1 MNKTS
6 YEKEGL
12 NSLNELFE
20 KLIVC
25 SEKQDKE
32 GTLRIVSSLNDEEK
46 DYLYTWA
53 TEQGK
58 LDKVAG
64 IVVKAEMD
72 KKAFDINCRFKKT
85 LCEALVQNG
94 YCLEGDPDVYNSD
107 SFPFTDNKYINGEV
121 IFDTRKVQL
130 KARDAENRK
139 YEKTIDYSSV
149 GDLIESINHFRKDIE
164 ETFEKPEVAEE
175 VVKEEPFDILGDK
188 NFLKEIGADWVTDLI
203 KKKADDGNS
212 QDGYTL
218 EEGNDYYQIFKNNE
232 KGTFRIWNID
242 GNKWEDTQEY
252 SDIATAEKEI
262 ENLAEGL
269 PEKLTTIGWDLELF
283 YDDENQLTSLEY
295 LTGIDDETAKIVE
308 QVASKIE
315 SWFVEFGYT
324 DYFSYIREE
333 GHVGGTLGGT
343 AWVTEDQLEDCHDNA
358 EGWSTMKGNFE
369 FPNGLNFG
377 KVKEGVFIQAK
388 LTPYFDLQNID
399 YPQGDKSAS
408 IKGGLGK
415 KATDSNIIDI
425 NDVLDIYSFDDV
437 DDYFVDP
444 TNDDLE
450 VITYD
455 NGDEVKSRITK
466 EEIKKYFSLEDF
478 YWNFDDKGE
487 VTSLTPINK
496 EQPQGGKSASIEGS
510 LEKKAE
516 EFVEVPKSDEEM
528 HKLFERV
535 LGGETLKFNNMEEV
549 FLGESGQK
557 IDEGVLY
564 IYYQGYGSFAKEPTF
579 ENFKWILTEIIN
591 HD

>member
-72 KKAFDINCRFKKT
+72 KKAFDINCRFKKS

-94 YCLEGDPDVYNSD
+94 YCLEGDPDAYNSD

-130 KARDAENRK
+130 KARDAQNRK

-149 GDLIESINHFRKDIE
+149 GDLMESINHFRKDIE
-164 ETFEKPEVAEE
+164 ETFNKPEVVEE

-203 KKKADDGNS
+203 KKKAD
-212 QDGYTL
+212 
-218 EEGNDYYQIFKNNE
+218 
-232 KGTFRIWNID
+232 
-242 GNKWEDTQEY
+242 
-252 SDIATAEKEI
+252 
-262 ENLAEGL
+262 
-269 PEKLTTIGWDLELF
+269 
-283 YDDENQLTSLEY
+283 
-295 LTGIDDETAKIVE
+295 
-308 QVASKIE
+308 
-315 SWFVEFGYT
+315 
-324 DYFSYIREE
+324 
-333 GHVGGTLGGT
+333 
-343 AWVTEDQLEDCHDNA
+343 
-358 EGWSTMKGNFE
+358 
-369 FPNGLNFG
+369 GLNT
-377 KVKEGVFIQAK
+377 I
-388 LTPYFDLQNID
+388 N
-399 YPQGDKSAS
+399 
-408 IKGGLGK
+408 
-415 KATDSNIIDI
+415 I

-478 YWNFDDKGE
+478 YWNFDANGE
-487 VTSLTPINK
+487 VSSLTPITK
-496 EQPQGGKSASIEGS
+496 KQPQDDKSASIKGG
-510 LEKKAE
+510 LGKKADNN
-516 EFVEVPKSDEEM
+516 FNAVAYKVSDEFDPEILKKELLEDHKALFLIKDKNSTFQKHMVAERRENGNIEIDWVPSSDDDELASHEM
-528 HKLFERV
+528 ILS
-535 LGGETLKFNNMEEV
+535 MV
-549 FLGESGQK
+549 FPQAYNLVMSEALRIG
-557 IDEGVLY
+557 L
-564 IYYQGYGSFAKEPTF
+564 SFPF
-579 ENFKWILTEIIN
+579 
-591 HD
+591 

>member
-149 GDLIESINHFRKDIE
+149 GDLMESINHFRKDIE
-164 ETFEKPEVAEE
+164 ETFNKPEVVEE

-203 KKKADDGNS
+203 KKKAEDS
-212 QDGYTL
+212 
-218 EEGNDYYQIFKNNE
+218 EEGSDSYMTVWLYPGSGANLYGFATEATSEEEALEKVSFYLVQNNLN
-232 KGTFRIWNID
+232 TFYM
-242 GNKWEDTQEY
+242 TSQEY
-252 SDIATAEKEI
+252 QDFMKDFYPELSEEELQEKMD
-262 ENLAEGL
+262 N
-269 PEKLTTIGWDLELF
+269 
-283 YDDENQLTSLEY
+283 DETVMYVDGGGNAQVY
-295 LTGIDDETAKIVE
+295 LTGFDNAKIEKGINEKYLDQISIIDGPRNSEGPLEKAKKRLEE
-308 QVASKIE
+308 Q
-315 SWFVEFGYT
+315 
-324 DYFSYIREE
+324 
-333 GHVGGTLGGT
+333 
-343 AWVTEDQLEDCHDNA
+343 
-358 EGWSTMKGNFE
+358 
-369 FPNGLNFG
+369 
-377 KVKEGVFIQAK
+377 
-388 LTPYFDLQNID
+388 
-399 YPQGDKSAS
+399 PQGNKSAS

-415 KATDSNIIDI
+415 KADNNFNAVAYKVSNE
-425 NDVLDIYSFDDV
+425 FD
-437 DDYFVDP
+437 P
-444 TNDDLE
+444 EIL
-450 VITYD
+450 
-455 NGDEVKSRITK
+455 KK
-466 EEIKKYFSLEDF
+466 ELLEDHKALF
-478 YWNFDDKGE
+478 LIKDKNSTFQKHMVAERREDGNIEIDWVPSSDDDE
-487 VTSLTPINK
+487 LASHEMIFSMVF
-496 EQPQGGKSASIEGS
+496 PQAYNLVMSEA
-510 LEKKAE
+510 
-516 EFVEVPKSDEEM
+516 
-528 HKLFERV
+528 
-535 LGGETLKFNNMEEV
+535 LKMNLAFP
-549 FLGESGQK
+549 F
-557 IDEGVLY
+557 
-564 IYYQGYGSFAKEPTF
+564 
-579 ENFKWILTEIIN
+579 
-591 HD
+591 

>member
-130 KARDAENRK
+130 KARDAQNRK

-188 NFLKEIGADWVTDLI
+188 NFLKEIGADWVTNLI
-203 KKKADDGNS
+203 K
-212 QDGYTL
+212 
-218 EEGNDYYQIFKNNE
+218 
-232 KGTFRIWNID
+232 
-242 GNKWEDTQEY
+242 
-252 SDIATAEKEI
+252 
-262 ENLAEGL
+262 
-269 PEKLTTIGWDLELF
+269 
-283 YDDENQLTSLEY
+283 
-295 LTGIDDETAKIVE
+295 
-308 QVASKIE
+308 
-315 SWFVEFGYT
+315 
-324 DYFSYIREE
+324 
-333 GHVGGTLGGT
+333 
-343 AWVTEDQLEDCHDNA
+343 
-358 EGWSTMKGNFE
+358 
-369 FPNGLNFG
+369 
-377 KVKEGVFIQAK
+377 
-388 LTPYFDLQNID
+388 
-399 YPQGDKSAS
+399 
-408 IKGGLGK
+408 
-415 KATDSNIIDI
+415 
-425 NDVLDIYSFDDV
+425 
-437 DDYFVDP
+437 
-444 TNDDLE
+444 
-450 VITYD
+450 
-455 NGDEVKSRITK
+455 
-466 EEIKKYFSLEDF
+466 
-478 YWNFDDKGE
+478 
-487 VTSLTPINK
+487 
-496 EQPQGGKSASIEGS
+496 
-510 LEKKAE
+510 KKAE
-516 EFVEVPKSDEEM
+516 EFVKVPESDEEM

-535 LGGETLKFNNMEEV
+535 LNGETLKFNNMEEV
-549 FLGESGQK
+549 YLGESGQK

-564 IYYQGYGSFAKEPTF
+564 IYYHGYGSFAKEPTF